1 MTTRSSSPL
10 LAPLPLGLPSLSMEA
25 TVFIIIIIII
35 IIIVFIVIII
45 MIIIISPITNLLY
58 RVSGHCSTC
67 STALVE
73 KNLTHQIQ

>member
-35 IIIVFIVIII
+35 ITVFIVIII
-45 MIIIISPITNLLY
+45 IIIIISPIIQICCIASVDT
-58 RVSGHCSTC
+58 VAVA
-67 STALVE
+67 ALHWWR
-73 KNLTHQIQ
+73 KNLTHQI